1 MKKKADRPA
10 ATVETFADGSSL
22 ETCPDGSVLLREG
35 RLAWALPVRS
45 EAGSP
50 AAVPTRPVR
59 YDEPAP
65 ARPPPWMA
73 AARTDVRGYVPV
85 LTIDTLGGG

>member
-1 MKKKADRPA
+1 MTNSESMRQSVKKKADKA
-10 ATVETFADGSSL
+10 ARTIEIFADGSSL

-65 ARPPPWMA
+65 RPPGA
-73 AARTDVRGYVPV
+73 LDGSGAS
-85 LTIDTLGGG
+85 